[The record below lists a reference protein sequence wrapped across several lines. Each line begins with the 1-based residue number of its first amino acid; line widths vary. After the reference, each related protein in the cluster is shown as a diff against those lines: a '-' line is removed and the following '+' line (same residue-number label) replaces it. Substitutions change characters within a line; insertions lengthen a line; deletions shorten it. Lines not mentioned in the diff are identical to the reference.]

1 MLSLLRRLL
10 VVVVVVVFE
19 ILAKGH
25 QARSRTRDDG
35 EMGRWSKVR
44 KAMHRNR

>member
-1 MLSLLRRLL
+1 MLSLLRRL

-25 QARSRTRDDG
+25 QEISRTRDGG

-44 KAMHRNR
+44 KAMHCNR

>member
-1 MLSLLRRLL
+1 MV

-25 QARSRTRDDG
+25 QARSRTRDGG
-35 EMGRWSKVR
+35 EMGRWSKAR
-44 KAMHRNR
+44 KVMHRNR